1 MSEMNME
8 AVEETAVDIE
18 NIHMSAGIAVIT
30 SEILFYKQQAG
41 CAIIE
46 IGRLLIKAK
55 EQMKHGEWIPWLRD
69 KVDFSER
76 TAQRF
81 MKCAEE
87 YGGNTKLVTD
97 LGLRKALALL
107 ALPESERDEF
117 ASEKHEVNGAEKSVG
132 EMTSAELE
140 KAIRERD
147 EARRELQ
154 EERQAGEGAALRLS
168 EMEEMLERAGADLN
182 AAEQDKAKMAEDMKF
197 LNERLEGLNDEIV
210 KKEQELSNLRSQPVD
225 VAIEYRTDPK
235 ELDLARA
242 EAAQAKEEEL
252 KAKIEKAEKA
262 LEKAKDAKAKAEE
275 ECKSLQSQ
283 MEAAQEKAAAVTE
296 DLERV
301 RKEAQLA
308 ADKDMAKFMLLFEQG
323 QENANRMH
331 GILQKMDLDGR
342 KETADKLRKA
352 LAALAE
358 QIKKAAETAA

>member
-87 YGGNTKLVTD
+87 YGENTKLVTD

-117 ASEKHEVNGAEKSVG
+117 ASEKHEVNGAEKSVE

-147 EARRELQ
+147 EARRKLQ
-154 EERQAGEGAALRLS
+154 EERAAGEGAAMKLA
-168 EMEEMLERAGADLN
+168 EAEEDR
-182 AAEQDKAKMAEDMKF
+182 AKMAEDMKF
-197 LNERLEGLNDEIV
+197 LNERLEGLNDEV
-210 KKEQELSNLRSQPVD
+210 TQKELELEKLRSQPVD

-242 EAAQAKEEEL
+242 EAAQAKEAEL

-262 LEKAKDAKAKAEE
+262 LEKAK
-275 ECKSLQSQ
+275 L
-283 MEAAQEKAAAVTE
+283 T
-296 DLERV
+296 
-301 RKEAQLA
+301 
-308 ADKDMAKFMLLFEQG
+308 DKV
-323 QENANRMH
+323 
-331 GILQKMDLDGR
+331 
-342 KETADKLRKA
+342 
-352 LAALAE
+352 
-358 QIKKAAETAA
+358 